1 MFQQLGLIGCGLM
14 GGSLALALRE
24 AGLVKTVVGFSQSPA
39 SSAKALT
46 LGVIDRQVFSAAD
59 AAADSDLV
67 VIAVP
72 VAATQS
78 TLAALLVK
86 LPSDAVVIDVGS
98 TKADVIS
105 AAALAMGEKL
115 TQFVPCHPVAG
126 AEKSG
131 VDHASAALYRGC
143 QVIMTPDSATAAA
156 LTTRVHAMWLAL
168 GCKVVTMTAPD
179 HDAAFAKVSHL
190 PHLLAFAY
198 INGILK
204 GHDPDL
210 ALRLA
215 GTGFRD
221 FSRIA
226 ASEPHM
232 WRDILLANR
241 TEVLAS
247 LALFEQ
253 EVQVLRHALELADA
267 GALFEAIARSS
278 ASRSAWKITNA
289 S

>member
-1 MFQQLGLIGCGLM
+1 M

-24 AGLVKTVVGFSQSPA
+24 SGLVRTVVGFSQSPS
-39 SSAKALT
+39 SSAKALA
-46 LGVIDRQVFSAAD
+46 LGVIDRQVLTAAD
-59 AAADSDLV
+59 AAAGSDLV

-72 VAATQS
+72 VAATQA
-78 TLAALLVK
+78 TLAALLVQ
-86 LPSDAVVIDVGS
+86 LQSHAVVIDVGS
-98 TKADVIS
+98 TKSDVVT
-105 AAALAMGEKL
+105 AAALALGDKL
-115 TQFVPCHPVAG
+115 AQFVPCHPIAG

-131 VDHASAALYRGC
+131 VDHANAGLYRGC
-143 QVIMTPDSATAAA
+143 QVIMTPNSTTNAT
-156 LTTRVHAMWLAL
+156 LTSKVEAMWLAL
-168 GCKVVTMTAPD
+168 GCKVVTMAAPD

-204 GHDPDL
+204 GHDP
-210 ALRLA
+210 AQAFRLA

-221 FSRIA
+221 FSRIS

-253 EVQVLRHALELADA
+253 EVQVLRKALEQADA
-267 GALFEAIARSS
+267 QALLQAIAPAS
-278 ASRSAWKITNA
+278 ATRSAWKITKA
-289 S
+289 G

>member
-14 GGSLALALRE
+14 GGSLAMALRE
-24 AGLVKTVVGFSQSPA
+24 AGLVKTVVGFSQSPS
-39 SSAKALT
+39 SSAKALAR
-46 LGVIDRQVFSAAD
+46 GVIDRQVLNVAEAATG
-59 AAADSDLV
+59 SDLV
-67 VIAVP
+67 VIAIP

-78 TLAALLVK
+78 TLAALRDP
-86 LPSDAVVIDVGS
+86 LPTHAVVIDVGS
-98 TKADVIS
+98 TKADVV
-105 AAALAMGEKL
+105 AAASLAMGEKL
-115 TQFVPCHPVAG
+115 AQFVPCHPIAG

-131 VDHASAALYRGC
+131 VDHANAGLYRGC
-143 QVIMTPDSATAAA
+143 QVIMTPDGATSAA
-156 LTTRVHAMWLAL
+156 LTNKVEAMWLTL
-168 GCKVVTMTAPD
+168 GCKVVSMAAPD

-190 PHLLAFAY
+190 PHLLAFAFV
-198 INGILK
+198 NGILK
-204 GHDPDL
+204 DHDPDL

-241 TEVLAS
+241 TEVLGS
-247 LALFEQ
+247 LAMFEQ
-253 EVQVLRHALELADA
+253 ELQVLRLALEQADA
-267 GALFEAIARSS
+267 EALFKAIAPAS
-278 ASRSAWKITNA
+278 ASRSAWQITKA